1 MEGFL
6 KFVLVVALIAVVI
19 ILFPAI
25 VGAIVWIYGWL
36 IKVKL
41 TTWLIILIVA
51 IIAYLIWG

>member
-1 MEGFL
+1 MESVL
-6 KFVLVVALIAVVI
+6 KFILAVALIAVII

-25 VGAIVWIYGWL
+25 VSAIVWIYKWM
-36 IKVKL
+36 ITVKL